1 MAAIVA
7 DRVSANPSRAI
18 PALFIEFGPRTYALA
33 LRITGSASEAEDVV
47 QETFTQAFRKWST
60 FEGRADPGTWL
71 YAIAARF
78 AKRRFRKRG
87 DGSTKR
93 SKLKSFSELTPMKDD
108 SVIDL
113 AIDRRQP
120 ADPLMRAEAR
130 AMVQTAILALPPQY
144 RVPLVMKDILEL
156 PLEECAQALGLKL
169 DTVKTR
175 IHRARLALRKVL
187 NDGLRT
193 RRAPEPEYD
202 RQLCLDLLGA
212 KLEAMDSGRAFPIGR
227 DVMCERCRSIFAE
240 LDLGQNSCAQLLE
253 KIPAEARKRIEKA
266 IAQSVLS
273 A

>member
-1 MAAIVA
+1 
-7 DRVSANPSRAI
+7 
-18 PALFIEFGPRTYALA
+18 
-33 LRITGSASEAEDVV
+33 
-47 QETFTQAFRKWST
+47 
-60 FEGRADPGTWL
+60 
-71 YAIAARF
+71 
-78 AKRRFRKRG
+78 
-87 DGSTKR
+87 
-93 SKLKSFSELTPMKDD
+93 MKDD

-240 LDLGQNSCAQLLE
+240 LDLGQNSCAELLE

>member
-47 QETFTQAFRKWST
+47 QETFTQALRKWST

-87 DGSTKR
+87 DGSTRR

-253 KIPAEARKRIEKA
+253 KIPAEVRKRIEKA

>member
-1 MAAIVA
+1 MSESPKRGEIYLVHLISKPK
-7 DRVSANPSRAI
+7 DPRNR
-18 PALFIEFGPRTYALA
+18 PALVVSLDIRNKFAGDIIVVPLSTTLRQAPTHVLIKEGEGGLSKASMAKCEQVTTIDKALLIRGPFAGKISAGKMKEIEKALS
-33 LRITGSASEAEDVV
+33 LLS
-47 QETFTQAFRKWST
+47 
-60 FEGRADPGTWL
+60 P
-71 YAIAARF
+71 
-78 AKRRFRKRG
+78 
-87 DGSTKR
+87 
-93 SKLKSFSELTPMKDD
+93 
-108 SVIDL
+108 
-113 AIDRRQP
+113 
-120 ADPLMRAEAR
+120 EAR
-130 AMVQTAILALPPQY
+130 AVVLMHGMDDLTFKEIAEISREP
-144 RVPLVMKDILEL
+144 
-156 PLEECAQALGLKL
+156 L

-253 KIPAEARKRIEKA
+253 KIPAEVRKRIEKA

>member
-1 MAAIVA
+1 M
-7 DRVSANPSRAI
+7 
-18 PALFIEFGPRTYALA
+18 
-33 LRITGSASEAEDVV
+33 
-47 QETFTQAFRKWST
+47 RKWST

-175 IHRARLALRKVL
+175 IHRARPNLSTTASFVSICSAPSW
-187 NDGLRT
+187 
-193 RRAPEPEYD
+193 RRWT
-202 RQLCLDLLGA
+202 LGA
-212 KLEAMDSGRAFPIGR
+212 RFPSGAM
-227 DVMCERCRSIFAE
+227 
-240 LDLGQNSCAQLLE
+240 
-253 KIPAEARKRIEKA
+253 
-266 IAQSVLS
+266 
-273 A
+273 